1 MNKHK
6 PELKLVNGGLNPV
19 VPLENRIF
27 HSARITNS
35 YMRGYLWIRIR
46 WDIKGRPE
54 NVALYQYFV
63 INVEAKRFE
72 SFQKEVSEINDEKKD
87 LTVLRS
93 EERRVG
99 KECRSRWSP
108 YH

>member
-54 NVALYQYFV
+54 NIALYQYFV

-72 SFQKEVSEINDEKKD
+72 SFQKEVAEVVGIGD
-87 LTVLRS
+87 VP
-93 EERRVG
+93 ERPKG
-99 KECRSRWSP
+99 APC
-108 YH
+108 